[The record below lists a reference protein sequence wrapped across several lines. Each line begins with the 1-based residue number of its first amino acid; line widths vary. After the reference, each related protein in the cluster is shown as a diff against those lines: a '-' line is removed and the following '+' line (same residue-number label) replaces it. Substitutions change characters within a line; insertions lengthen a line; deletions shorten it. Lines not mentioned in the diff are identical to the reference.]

1 VARAA
6 IRMASPK
13 RVDTI
18 EELTGLLARAYCIE
32 RCMELAVQWASY
44 VRASP
49 GQRET
54 VLGLARDSMQHGAA
68 LQRLG
73 MRLGGLD
80 LEAMSAGLGR
90 ADVDLRGRPDRELM
104 DEIRAHDLI
113 AHGIYKRLL
122 AYTDRDLVRRAW
134 RGWSSSSRGRSRGV
148 GRDLWPRRPRHR
160 MRRNPLFLSIRR
172 APTRT
177 RRGRTVPRGRRRS
190 MVKHGGC
197 PHA

>member
-1 VARAA
+1 
-6 IRMASPK
+6 
-13 RVDTI
+13 
-18 EELTGLLARAYCIE
+18 
-32 RCMELAVQWASY
+32 MELAVQWASY

-134 RGWSSSSRGRSRGV
+134 TGEGDPGEFFRVV
-148 GRDLWPRRPRHR
+148 GDL
-160 MRRNPLFLSIRR
+160 
-172 APTRT
+172 
-177 RRGRTVPRGRRRS
+177 
-190 MVKHGGC
+190 VKAEEGHLRLVSPIALGEG
-197 PHA
+197 